1 MLDGLCLQREKTSGA
16 RVGTGTVYRNYRNTA
31 VFFDTIPLQLYFELD
46 TAIFIDTAFFTKK
59 ISFCVELRVF
69 FLITCSTTD

>member
-46 TAIFIDTAFFTKK
+46 TAIFIDTAFFTKNK
-59 ISFCVELRVF
+59 LLCRIARVF
-69 FLITCSTTD
+69 FDYVFDN